1 MKHKILLWLML
12 LFFPLAL
19 GTSCNTEVNSENI
32 KYEGKILSLIKSN
45 NNEHYNII
53 LITRSTSKKGVPV
66 GSSIGFYDRD
76 FGEKMNEGDIV
87 HFRVPMFKKWVG
99 PETAD
104 HLWPEYVGVIDF
116 NYNE

>member
-1 MKHKILLWLML
+1 M
-12 LFFPLAL
+12 
-19 GTSCNTEVNSENI
+19 
-32 KYEGKILSLIKSN
+32 
-45 NNEHYNII
+45 
-53 LITRSTSKKGVPV
+53 

-87 HFRVPMFKKWVG
+87 HFRVPMLKKGVG

>member
-1 MKHKILLWLML
+1 MKHKILLWLMFL
-12 LFFPLAL
+12 LFPLAL
-19 GTSCNTEVNSENI
+19 GTSCNTEVNFENI
-32 KYEGKILSLIKSN
+32 KYEGKVLSLIKSN
-45 NNEHYNII
+45 NHEHYNII
-53 LITRSTSKKGVPV
+53 LITRSTSRKGVPV

-87 HFRVPMFKKWVG
+87 HFRVPMLKKWVG